1 MNKKKALLA
10 ITGICSVSAGLVVAL
25 ANTGDAVFRSVAT
38 SNGSIVLDKN
48 NAPVLTDGAGSMTD
62 AKGVEWQYKKAQL
75 SSNSHV
81 ALQDR
86 GYMRVSPTA
95 AYGIKGISSF
105 TPVFTAS
112 GTDKLILLA
121 SEDGVEWRK
130 FGALES
136 GVASRW
142 AVGYYYVGL
151 LAETEES
158 RTIVVN
164 SLNIEY
170 SCSSVSSFDDV
181 DLALSSNV
189 RFVANES
196 SFAASDVT
204 CNALS
209 HSSFKVTATSEYS
222 AGKYHQVNFN
232 LFGGSTYDLDELIE
246 KDLYLQFCVYSEW
259 TTDSTEGHIVP
270 DVTLTNDSVRL
281 ANGYNARPTYTTF
294 TYNAKKWIK
303 AEMSFAE
310 LKATAANGAKITG
323 FRSQNKY
330 LQNGES
336 MHYDSIKIVGAP
348 YDEYPIYDDPSN
360 LTKKSAMT
368 YHNGLHT
375 AEITDTDHTG
385 VKFDFENNNSLRT
398 YSYFSVFNF
407 GSNYTIGPS
416 ATQTM
421 TIYFI
426 DESLHLT
433 FTDNVVTGVDRQHNG
448 KAIRIDALSDAETGT
463 YPKTY
468 CHAPKL
474 ETLAVLVDE
483 RTGLYKVDIP
493 LTSFVKEGMTAMNG
507 IGLQTMYKQSDGVA
521 YLSEHDLDTTAYFKL
536 VHTSIAQFKTMN
548 IKAT

>member
-10 ITGICSVSAGLVVAL
+10 ITGIASLSVGLVVVL
-25 ANTGDAVFRSVAT
+25 ANTGDTIFRSVAT

-48 NAPVLTDGAGSMTD
+48 NAPVLTDGAGFMTD
-62 AKGVEWQYKKAQL
+62 AKGVEWQYKNAQL

-81 ALQDR
+81 ALQDN

-95 AYGIKGISSF
+95 TYGIKGISSF

-112 GTDKLILLA
+112 STDKLILLA

-151 LAETEES
+151 LAEIEES

-189 RFVANES
+189 RSVANES
-196 SFAASDVT
+196 TLAASDVT

-209 HSSFKVTATSEYS
+209 YSSFKVTATSEYS
-222 AGKYHQVNFN
+222 AGQYHQVIFN
-232 LFGGSTYDLDELIE
+232 LFGGSTYELDELVE
-246 KDLYLQFCVYSEW
+246 KGLYLQFCDYSEW
-259 TTDSTEGHIVP
+259 TSDSQESHLVP
-270 DVTLTNDSVRL
+270 ELALTNGSSRL
-281 ANGYNARPTYTTF
+281 TNGYKGRPTYTTF
-294 TYNAKKWIK
+294 TYNAKKWAKVEI
-303 AEMSFAE
+303 SFAE
-310 LKATAANGAKITG
+310 LKGSAADGAKVTG
-323 FRSQNKY
+323 FRCQNKY

-336 MHYDSIKIVGAP
+336 MHFDSIKIVGAP
-348 YDEYPIYDDPSN
+348 YNEYPIYDDPSN

-375 AEITDTDHTG
+375 KEITDTDQKG
-385 VKFDFENNNSLRT
+385 VKFDFENNTELGT
-398 YSYFSVFNF
+398 YSYFGVFNF
-407 GSNYTIGPS
+407 GSNYTIGSS

-433 FTDNVVTGVDRQHNG
+433 IADNVVTGVDRLHNG

-493 LTSFVKEGMTAMNG
+493 LTSFVKEGMTVMNG
-507 IGLQTMYKQSDGVA
+507 IGLQTMYKQSDGVT
-521 YLSEHDLDTTAYFKL
+521 YLSEHDLDTTTYFKL
-536 VHTSIAQFKTMN
+536 VHTSIA
-548 IKAT
+548 